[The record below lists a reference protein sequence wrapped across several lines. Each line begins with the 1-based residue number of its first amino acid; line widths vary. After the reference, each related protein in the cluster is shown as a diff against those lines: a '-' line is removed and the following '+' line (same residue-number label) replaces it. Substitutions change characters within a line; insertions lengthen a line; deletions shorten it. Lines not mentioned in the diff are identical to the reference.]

1 MTSTQYL
8 HKPVSSLNGI
18 LVTTSLVKSVS
29 VKIHWYTPASE
40 ALKLEIL
47 RELEKQLVQFD
58 VETILPLT
66 VHVTLGG
73 DVDAPTRLA

>member
-1 MTSTQYL
+1 M
-8 HKPVSSLNGI
+8 SSLIGK
-18 LVTTSLVKSVS
+18 LVTTSLVESVS

-40 ALKLEIL
+40 ALKLKIL
-47 RELEKQLVQFD
+47 RELEKQFVQFD

-73 DVDAPTRLA
+73 DVDAPPCLA